1 MSKKSNIKPTKV
13 RSIENAN
20 KNPREITKWINSIQE
35 LHRNKPAPQV
45 QYSKAMPDIE
55 ALMQV
60 WPDEIEEKIR
70 ELTKTPGSVL
80 GKPAKR
86 KTQREKEHHST
97 GPLAEMD
104 LSLEEMARVICAML
118 DIPVYEP
125 KAGTPASE
133 SRSLIQ
139 SLHVFFTLYNE
150 FRTNQHFQQIGGMT
164 SGSMGHT
171 QHGANVLAVD
181 SDDENEN
188 KQ

>member
-1 MSKKSNIKPTKV
+1 
-13 RSIENAN
+13 
-20 KNPREITKWINSIQE
+20 
-35 LHRNKPAPQV
+35 
-45 QYSKAMPDIE
+45 
-55 ALMQV
+55 MQV
-60 WPDEIEEKIR
+60 WPDEMEEKIR
-70 ELTKTPGSVL
+70 ELTKTPGSVF
-80 GKPAKR
+80 GKPSK
-86 KTQREKEHHST
+86 KKGQRDKDQQQHHHTT

-104 LSLEEMARVICAML
+104 LSLEEMTRVMCAML

-164 SGSMGHT
+164 GGASLGQTGS
-171 QHGANVLAVD
+171 GANVLAVD